1 MTINEDPSPNLIG
14 RQVDRSTSRQVDRST
29 SRQFGF
35 GSLGYISHHALSPC
49 TSSWTI
55 PTYPFIYFGNIDL
68 STCRLVDLSTCRP
81 SAIVNKKDPV
91 RFMVRLGLVLAILA
105 LLICRLVDLSTCR
118 PVDLSTCRPSAIVNY
133 KDPVRVRV
141 RLGLVLGLVC
151 G

>member
-14 RQVDRSTSRQVDRST
+14 RQVDRSTSRQVDKST

-35 GSLGYISHHALSPC
+35 GSLGSISHHALSPC

-91 RFMVRLGLVLAILA
+91 RFIVRLGLVLAILA

-118 PVDLSTCRPSAIVNY
+118 PSAIVNY

-141 RLGLVLGLVC
+141 R
-151 G
+151 